1 MATIQMRDMIINT
14 EETTGADY
22 LVVGVR
28 PNNVYQEVDGKNV
41 LKKDATGNNVING
54 YKYEVVLPKRMF
66 KSIVVKIESQTEPL
80 ASAEEIENL
89 GGIKVNFTGLEM
101 IPYSNNGQIAVSCKA
116 EKITKVNT
124 SK

>member
-1 MATIQMRDMIINT
+1 MATIQTRDIVIDI
-14 EETTGADY
+14 EETTGDDY
-22 LVVGVR
+22 LLVGIR

-41 LKKDATGNNVING
+41 LKKDAAGNNVNNG

-66 KSIVVKIESQTEPL
+66 KSIVVKVEAQIEPL

-101 IPYSNNGQIAVSCKA
+101 MPYSNNGQIAISCKA
-116 EKITKVNT
+116 EKITRVSTGK
-124 SK
+124 